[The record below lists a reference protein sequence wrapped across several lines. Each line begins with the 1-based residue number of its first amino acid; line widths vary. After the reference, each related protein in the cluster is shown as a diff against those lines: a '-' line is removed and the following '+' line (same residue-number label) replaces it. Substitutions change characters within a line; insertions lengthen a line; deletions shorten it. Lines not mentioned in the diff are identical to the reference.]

1 MNSQFINFN
10 GELRLEDEPVIS
22 ISNRGFKYGDG
33 FFESMR
39 WVKGELKFAEL
50 HAARILKGIQLLQL
64 ETNLELDDQ
73 FLTKSVEELIRRN
86 KIGLNARARFTFFR
100 YPGGLYSPTNNRMG
114 YALEVSKVEES
125 VYSANPRGLIV
136 DVFDEIPKPINIL
149 SNIKTCN
156 ALTFVLAGIHK
167 KQLALDDVLI
177 LNQNGFLCE
186 AMSSNVFVVYNNT
199 VYTPALREGCV
210 DGIMRKV
217 VMSLAQKNGL
227 DVIEAQINPEI
238 LNEASEVFLTNVST
252 GIQWVMGFNNKRYF
266 NEVSRFLL
274 NTLNQN

>member
-1 MNSQFINFN
+1 MSSQFINFE
-10 GELRLEDEPVIS
+10 GELRLEDEPVIG

-39 WVKGELKFAEL
+39 WVKGELKFADL
-50 HAARILKGIQLLQL
+50 HAARIQKGIDLLKLTSHLQI
-64 ETNLELDDQ
+64 DAS
-73 FLTKSVEELIRRN
+73 FLYQKVEELVRRN
-86 KIGLNARARFTFFR
+86 KIGLNARVRFTFFR
-100 YPGGLYSPTNNRMG
+100 QSGGLYSPTNNQMG
-114 YALEVSKVEES
+114 YALEFAKADEA
-125 VYSANPRGLIV
+125 VYSTNPRGLVV
-136 DVFDEIPKPINIL
+136 DVFDEVPKPINIL

-156 ALTFVLAGIHK
+156 ALTFVMAGLHK
-167 KQLALDDVLI
+167 KQWALDDVLI

-186 AMSSNVFVVYNNT
+186 AMSSNVFVVYNNI
-199 VYTPALREGCV
+199 VYTPALKEGCV

-217 VMSLAQKNGL
+217 VMQLARDNRL

-238 LNEASEVFLTNVST
+238 LNEANEVFLTNVTT

-274 NTLNQN
+274 NTLNQQ